1 MDADGRIKV
10 WVSSSHYCSCGTSSR
25 QPGDIHAPRFDTEVA
40 HDLAGDACKERGLSL
55 IALLISGAKPVPA
68 LRGIRRLG
76 LRRIGDEEC
85 SLLSQIVHPRAG
97 SKVVGRLGAAVQHH
111 HKGQRLFVIATRNI
125 ELVGA
130 TSRLIGKDVLSEL
143 CAIGHSDGGAIHRG
157 PSQPFKPTP

>member
-1 MDADGRIKV
+1 MAPIIAAAAPPADNPAIYTRA
-10 WVSSSHYCSCGTSSR
+10 R
-25 QPGDIHAPRFDTEVA
+25 LDTEVA
-40 HDLAGDACKERGLSL
+40 HNLAGDAREERGLSL

-68 LRGIRRLG
+68 LRDIRRLG

-85 SLLSQIVHPRAG
+85 TLLSQIVHSRAG

-130 TSRLIGKDVLSEL
+130 TSRLIGKDVLSKL
-143 CAIGHSDGGAIHRG
+143 CPIGQNDGGAIHRR
-157 PSQPFKPTP
+157 PSQPFKPTS